1 LQESVPAV
9 IVRRFLVAPAIA
21 RLLRAGLAP
30 AQVTEGYFNPSTGR
44 QVYVR
49 AEDGEYRLVLKAS
62 GPPGAAEEEAVGLER
77 AYAEALIEA
86 STGTVRYDRVA
97 IDLDAGRTAVLDSFT
112 VPGTVHMVAVAFPD
126 QAQAD
131 AFDPPLWFSSDVTDC
146 DNQTIAVNRLSV
158 VEDIP
163 LTGAAL
169 EAALDALEHQEL
181 RSLLGRDE
189 TATPPSPPPSHAEEL
204 RDLHARMVGALAPDL
219 DPVARDGNDRR
230 ALLAS

>member
-1 LQESVPAV
+1 V

-21 RLLRAGLAP
+21 RLLRRGLAP

-49 AEDGEYRLVLKAS
+49 AEGGEYRLVLKAS
-62 GPPGAAEEEAVGLER
+62 GAPGAADEEEAVGLER

-112 VPGTVHMVAVAFPD
+112 VPGSVDMVAVAFAD

-189 TATPPSPPPSHAEEL
+189 SATPSPPPGHAEEL
-204 RDLHARMVGALAPDL
+204 RDLHARMVGAHAPDL
-219 DPVARDGNDRR
+219 EQPMTARDGNERE

>member
-1 LQESVPAV
+1 M
-9 IVRRFLVAPAIA
+9 IVRRFLVPPAIA
-21 RLLRAGLAP
+21 RLLRRGLSP
-30 AQVTEGYFNPSTGR
+30 VQVTEGHFDLRAGQ
-44 QVYVR
+44 QVYVC
-49 AEDGEYRLVLKAS
+49 AEGGEYRLILRQS
-62 GPPGAAEEEAVGLER
+62 GAVGPAEEDAVALER
-77 AYAEALIEA
+77 AYGDALIEA

-97 IDLDAGRTAVLDSFT
+97 IELDGRRTAVLDSFT
-112 VPGTVHMVAVAFPD
+112 VPGRVDMVAVAFAD
-126 QAQAD
+126 EAQAD

-189 TATPPSPPPSHAEEL
+189 TAAPPSPLLGHAEEL

-219 DPVARDGNDRR
+219 DHPGTAGDRNEPQ